1 MFLKLI
7 WSLAQSWYYS
17 ASSWASKIGLLGR
30 FCPSSSGRSNPIPA
44 VITTNIRPNS
54 RIVPAGNFSGWLR

>member
-1 MFLKLI
+1 MPFFV
-7 WSLAQSWYYS
+7 QFT
-17 ASSWASKIGLLGR
+17 G
-30 FCPSSSGRSNPIPA
+30 GRSNPIPA